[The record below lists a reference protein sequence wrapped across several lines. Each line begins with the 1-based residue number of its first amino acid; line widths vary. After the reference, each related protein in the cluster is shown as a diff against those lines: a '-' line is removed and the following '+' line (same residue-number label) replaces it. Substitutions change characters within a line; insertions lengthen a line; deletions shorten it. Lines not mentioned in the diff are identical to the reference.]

1 MAQQTLLN
9 GVPFLEQ
16 RQKINSNFTELY
28 GLSSGMSA
36 FFVDGSGNVGIGAAP
51 SVRFDVK
58 GIASGN
64 TYLRT
69 RNDAATSGFDVG
81 VGSGGV
87 AAIYNRNN
95 TSLIF
100 GTNNQTRLTLDNV
113 GNLVQNVGGALITGG
128 NLTIRSPDGAEG
140 GQITLYN
147 RANTVGTFNV
157 DVDNADHCR
166 IFTVSNNTN
175 MTIGQLVGTGGNV
188 TIHTGATE
196 RFRVSPTGNVGI
208 GIDPAY
214 KLDVNGAFRV
224 GSLGKLTINNDGTNA
239 SFVNSLGNFLHYTPA
254 ASSYI
259 WHIDGV
265 NSMSLTGAG
274 KLIVGTGT
282 IGDQKARIY
291 NAVTNPIA
299 SQTNLLVDGSMTITA
314 DSAFSHGSQF
324 SSYVNHG
331 TYNATAS
338 MGNGGVCN
346 LKSYVYATG
355 TGGVVTALAG
365 FYADVRNVG
374 SGTVAGLAG
383 LSVKFVNSGG
393 GTVSNVYGV
402 FMPDSSISTNTYG
415 FYSGV
420 SSGTNKYGIYCIGT
434 ADNYLNGKTTV
445 NAEFKPKSITE
456 TIFAIT
462 DGASVDL
469 NPLNG
474 GIQTWTLGAS
484 RSPTAT
490 TFADGQS
497 MTLSID
503 DGTAYTITWPSVTW
517 VGGSAPTLATTGK
530 TWIELFK
537 VNGVLYGALVG
548 TTA

>member
-16 RQKINSNFTELY
+16 RTKINANFTELY
-28 GLSSGMSA
+28 GISSGNVTLTGIQTLTNKTLTSPIASANSTSPALTVSQSGTGFCLLVEDSASDSTPFGINGDGLVLVGATSSIPARFYGSSYSNIKVQITGTGANDSCMLSSAFGTAYPTHIFAKSTAASKGVHGAVVNDDYLGGLVFDGSDGSA
-36 FFVDGSGNVGIGAAP
+36 FFTAADIRAAADGAVSSGIVPGRLVFYTTDSTGSAYERLRIDSSGRIGIG
-51 SVRFDVK
+51 
-58 GIASGN
+58 
-64 TYLRT
+64 T
-69 RNDAATSGFDVG
+69 
-81 VGSGGV
+81 
-87 AAIYNRNN
+87 
-95 TSLIF
+95 
-100 GTNNQTRLTLDNV
+100 
-113 GNLVQNVGGALITGG
+113 
-128 NLTIRSPDGAEG
+128 
-140 GQITLYN
+140 
-147 RANTVGTFNV
+147 
-157 DVDNADHCR
+157 
-166 IFTVSNNTN
+166 
-175 MTIGQLVGTGGNV
+175 
-188 TIHTGATE
+188 
-196 RFRVSPTGNVGI
+196 
-208 GIDPAY
+208 
-214 KLDVNGAFRV
+214 
-224 GSLGKLTINNDGTNA
+224 GSLST
-239 SFVNSLGNFLHYTPA
+239 
-254 ASSYI
+254 
-259 WHIDGV
+259 
-265 NSMSLTGAG
+265 
-274 KLIVGTGT
+274 
-282 IGDQKARIY
+282 QKMRVY
-291 NAVTNPIA
+291 NAITNPTT
-299 SQTNLLVDGSMTITA
+299 SQTNLTADGSMTITA
-314 DSAFSHGSQF
+314 DSAFSHGSLF

-393 GTVSNVYGV
+393 GTVSNVYGIYI
-402 FMPDSSISTNTYG
+402 PDHSISTNTYAV
-415 FYSGV
+415 YSGIA
-420 SSGTNKYGIYCIGT
+420 SGTNKYGIYCIGT